1 MKKTVL
7 IYGLILA
14 VLVFVLEYFDYRYHI
29 RELDIEFYILL
40 IAVIFTATG
49 IWVGRMLTKPGNSPT
64 SFERNTKAINFLG
77 ISERE
82 LEVLE
87 LVAEGLSNKQ
97 IAGKLFVSVNTIK
110 THLSHLYEKLEVK
123 RRTQAVDKAKSLNLI
138 K

>member
-14 VLVFVLEYFDYRYHI
+14 ILAFVLDYFDYRYHV
-29 RELDIEFYILL
+29 RELDIEFYILF

-49 IWVGRMLTKPGNSPT
+49 IMVGRKLNKPGNET
-64 SFERNTKAINFLG
+64 SSFQRNSKAINFLG

-97 IAGKLFVSVNTIK
+97 IAGQLFVSVNTIK
-110 THLSHLYEKLEVK
+110 THLSNLYEKLEVK
-123 RRTQAVDKAKSLNLI
+123 RRTQAVEKARSLSLI

>member
-7 IYGLILA
+7 IYGVILA
-14 VLVFVLEYFDYRYHI
+14 ALLFILEYFDYRYHV

-40 IAVIFTATG
+40 IAVLFTGTG
-49 IWVGRMLTKPGNSPT
+49 IWVGRILTKPQADNEPFQRNS
-64 SFERNTKAINFLG
+64 KAIDYLG

-87 LVAEGLSNKQ
+87 LVAKGLSNQQ

-123 RRTQAVDKAKSLNLI
+123 RRTQAVEKAKSLNLI